1 MPHELP
7 AARLNAS
14 GALVVDYT
22 AIVRL
27 ALPLFVNS
35 AIQAILNVTDIWFIG
50 RISVEATAAIGAIN
64 WLVIIAI
71 LALGGL
77 GLGVQALVSQAY
89 GARRYRRAASLTWNA
104 LWGTLL
110 TIPLFLMVAQAC
122 GTLLHP
128 FGLPKNTVGIAS
140 LFWEPRLQWAAVS
153 AALWAVSGFFNGI
166 GRPVFTLWV
175 MGVVA
180 TSNIV
185 LNAWFMFGLGLGMAG
200 VAWATNLATTS
211 GLVVAIWIFTSARFQ
226 RQFATRLL
234 WRVRWSRLRAVCSLG
249 FPIGLFFSVDLF
261 GLALFQI
268 MTTKVGLIDGAATQI
283 VMTLTSIAYWP
294 AIGIAM
300 AGTTFVGTAVG
311 AKRPDWA
318 FTLGNSVGKI
328 TACYMGAV
336 GLMLAILGPLLM
348 PAFAGARDPNASAVM
363 QLGVTLLW
371 IAAAYQFFD
380 GLNLG
385 FGACLRGAGDV
396 LTPTLWLALLSLGVF
411 VPLTHM
417 LTFAPEGG
425 WVAFL
430 PHLGYGAPGAWV
442 AAFVY
447 VALLGS
453 TLALRWQGK
462 RWMGIR
468 SST

>member
-1 MPHELP
+1 MRVQELP
-7 AARLNAS
+7 AARLNAR
-14 GALVVDYT
+14 GAWVVDY
-22 AIVRL
+22 AAVVRL
-27 ALPLFVNS
+27 ALPLFINS

-77 GLGVQALVSQAY
+77 GLGVQALVAQAY
-89 GARRYRRAASLTWNA
+89 GAKRYRRAASPTWNA

-110 TIPLFLMVAQAC
+110 MLPLFLLVSQAC
-122 GTLLHP
+122 GAILAP
-128 FGLPKNTVGIAS
+128 FGLRRNTVDIATQ
-140 LFWEPRLQWAAVS
+140 FWEPRLQWAAVS

-166 GRPVFTLWV
+166 GRPVFTLCV

-180 TSNIV
+180 ISNV
-185 LNAWFMFGLGLGMAG
+185 VFNAWFMFGLGLGIAG
-200 VAWATNLATTS
+200 VAWATNLATTI
-211 GLVVAIWIFTSARFQ
+211 GLAVALGVFLSARFQ
-226 RQFATRLL
+226 SKFSTRLL
-234 WRVRWSRLRAVCSLG
+234 WRMRWPQLRAVCALG
-249 FPIGLFFSVDLF
+249 LPIGLFFSVDLF
-261 GLALFQI
+261 GLALFQL
-268 MTTKVGLIDGAATQI
+268 MTTKVGVVDGAATQI

-294 AIGIAM
+294 GIGIAM
-300 AGTTFVGTAVG
+300 AGTTLVGTAVG
-311 AKRPDWA
+311 AKRQDWA
-318 FTLGNSVGKI
+318 FTLGKSIGMM

-336 GLMLAILGPLLM
+336 GLALALLGSFLM
-348 PAFAGARDPNASAVM
+348 STFAGANDPHALEVAR
-363 QLGVTLLW
+363 LGVTLLW

-417 LTFAPEGG
+417 LTFAPGQG

-430 PHLGYGAPGAWV
+430 PQLAYGAPGAWG

-453 TLALRWQGK
+453 VLALRWRGK
-462 RWMGIR
+462 GWMK
-468 SST
+468 TK

>member
-1 MPHELP
+1 MPLYELP

-14 GALVVDYT
+14 GTWVVDY
-22 AIVRL
+22 AAVVRL
-27 ALPLFVNS
+27 ALPLFINS

-89 GARRYRRAASLTWNA
+89 GAKRYRRAASLTWNA

-110 TIPLFLMVAQAC
+110 TLPLFLLVSQAC
-122 GTLLHP
+122 APILAP
-128 FGLPKNTVGIAS
+128 FGLQQSTVDIANQ
-140 LFWEPRLQWAAVS
+140 FWEPRLQWAAVS

-166 GRPVFTLWV
+166 GRPVFTLCV

-180 TSNIV
+180 ISNIV
-185 LNAWFMFGLGLGMAG
+185 LNAWFMFGLGLGIAG
-200 VAWATNLATTS
+200 VAWATNLATAT
-211 GLVVAIWIFTSARFQ
+211 GLALGLALFLSARFQ
-226 RQFATRLL
+226 RKFSTRLL
-234 WRVRWSRLRAVCSLG
+234 WRMRWPSVRAVCGLG

-261 GLALFQI
+261 GLALFQL
-268 MTTKVGLIDGAATQI
+268 MTTKVGVTDGAATQI

-294 AIGIAM
+294 GIGIAM
-300 AGTTFVGTAVG
+300 AGTTLVGTAIG

-318 FTLGNSVGKI
+318 FTLGNSIGKL

-336 GLMLAILGPLLM
+336 GLVLALLGSLLI
-348 PAFAGARDPNASAVM
+348 PAFAGANDPHAPDVAR
-363 QLGVTLLW
+363 LGVTLLW

-396 LTPTLWLALLSLGVF
+396 VTPTLWLALLSLGVF
-411 VPLTHM
+411 IPLTHM
-417 LTFAPEGG
+417 LTFAPGQG

-430 PHLGYGAPGAWV
+430 PQLAYGAPGAWG

-453 TLALRWQGK
+453 ALALRWRGK
-462 RWMGIR
+462 GWMK
-468 SST
+468 TN